1 MRSSRTARAA
11 SLAALAVIG
20 AMSLACP
27 GPPPEETSTDLFRV
41 AVNGAPGGS
50 LLAVWGDP
58 NGRRALLVGGFVGVA
73 PERLG
78 ANPAGRLVEYRNG
91 AFITRCTTDQ
101 VLWWIDGRTDEG
113 VTTVY
118 AVGEG
123 GRVLRYDG
131 GTCVNVDTGLTFAEG
146 PVTWWGVLVRGARDV
161 WAVGGSAQ
169 PTGPRG
175 VVAHYD
181 GTAWR
186 RVADVPGRATAHG
199 HDVAAHDLRSRWDLR
214 APATAPVT
222 LDLGPGERVA
232 VVGPSGSGKST
243 LAAVLLRFLDPC
255 EGQALL
261 GGSSLVDLG
270 PDDVR
275 RLVGL
280 VDDHPH
286 VFATTLA
293 ENIRLARPGASDDEV
308 RDALHRARLGAWVE
322 GLPDGIHTWVGDGHG
337 AVSGG
342 ERARIGIARS
352 LLAEQ
357 PVLVLDEPTAHLD
370 HTTAV
375 ALAHEVLTG
384 DRHRSVLWITHGTA
398 GLDLVDRVVAL
409 DVRAWRVEGPSG
421 QRASGRGRPQS

>member
-1 MRSSRTARAA
+1 MRSSRNARAA

-186 RVADVPGRATAHG
+186 RVADVPGRAREENLYKIA
-199 HDVAAHDLRSRWDLR
+199 
-214 APATAPVT
+214 
-222 LDLGPGERVA
+222 RV
-232 VVGPSGSGKST
+232 
-243 LAAVLLRFLDPC
+243 
-255 EGQALL
+255 
-261 GGSSLVDLG
+261 
-270 PDDVR
+270 
-275 RLVGL
+275 
-280 VDDHPH
+280 
-286 VFATTLA
+286 
-293 ENIRLARPGASDDEV
+293 SDDEMLIVGAGGVALRASAAGLREVPVSV
-308 RDALHRARLGAWVE
+308 RASDNRLFTASCRDDGTCFAVGGAGSGLMLVGEPLGDAGMSSAPLGEELSGLNGVWVQDRANVFAVGVNGTNLHTNGLSRFVGRASTPATLHG
-322 GLPDGIHTWVGDGHG
+322 VGGWSTPEETVVL
-337 AVSGG
+337 AVGG
-342 ERARIGIARS
+342 ELGEPTTTQRGV
-352 LLAEQ
+352 
-357 PVLVLDEPTAHLD
+357 VLVRESASRAVYTFDGRTFTAEGEL
-370 HTTAV
+370 
-375 ALAHEVLTG
+375 
-384 DRHRSVLWITHGTA
+384 RRSVG
-398 GLDLVDRVVAL
+398 
-409 DVRAWRVEGPSG
+409 
-421 QRASGRGRPQS
+421 GRGQ